1 MSASVTY
8 HVRHETT
15 YAYSGDV
22 VHAHQL
28 LHLTPRDSEYQSC
41 LSHEI
46 AIDPAPAYRA
56 ADVDAFGNAVTR
68 LEFDRPHRRL
78 DVVAQMMVE
87 SRERPC
93 IEECEEPWE
102 RARSRLFYNARP
114 PGSAVLEAE
123 RYRFESP
130 YVRIKQRFTDYG
142 DSCFAAGKPLLTCA
156 DDLTKKLY
164 EDMTYA
170 PGATSIGTPLLDVLE
185 SLRGVCQDYA
195 HLMIACLRAR
205 GFAARYVSGY
215 LRTTPA
221 PGAPVLLGADASHAW
236 VAVFCPTAGW
246 VEFDPTNGVRAN
258 TNHITLA
265 WGRDFGDVS
274 PMRGVIVGGGQHSLS
289 VRVTVTP
296 QVVAPAD
303 TATQS
308 QSQSQISG
316 P

>member
-1 MSASVTY
+1 MSTAMSDEVRY
-8 HVRHETT
+8 HVRHETS

-22 VHAHQL
+22 VHSHQL
-28 LHLTPRDSEYQSC
+28 LHLTPRDSDYQSC
-41 LSHEI
+41 TWHDVGIE
-46 AIDPAPAYRA
+46 PAPAYRA

-78 DVVAQMMVE
+78 DVVAQMHVTSKARTE
-87 SRERPC
+87 VA
-93 IEECEEPWE
+93 ECEEAWD
-102 RARSRLFYNARP
+102 RARARLNYTARP
-114 PGSAVLEAE
+114 PGAALLEAE

-130 YVRIKQRFTDYG
+130 FIRIKQRFNDYA
-142 DSCFAAGKPLLTCA
+142 DDCFEPGKPLLACA
-156 DDLTKKLY
+156 DSLTNKLY
-164 EDMTYA
+164 EEMTYA
-170 PGATSIGTPLLDVLE
+170 PGATSISTPLLEVLT

-221 PGAPVLLGADASHAW
+221 PGAPVLIGADASHAW
-236 VAVFCPTAGW
+236 VAVFCPSSGW
-246 VEFDPTNGVRAN
+246 VEFDPTNGVRAS

-274 PMRGVIVGGGQHSLS
+274 PLRGVIIGGGHHTLS

-296 QVVAPAD
+296 REA
-303 TATQS
+303 TAQ
-308 QSQSQISG
+308 
-316 P
+316 